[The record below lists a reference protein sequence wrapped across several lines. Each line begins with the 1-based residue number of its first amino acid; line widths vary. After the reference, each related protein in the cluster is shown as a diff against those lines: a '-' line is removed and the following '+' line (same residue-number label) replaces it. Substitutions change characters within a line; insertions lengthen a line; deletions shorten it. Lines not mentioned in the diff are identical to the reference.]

1 MSEEML
7 EEVAEGAEAA
17 GAADET
23 LEGAEDLEAGD
34 AGAEPE
40 ETGEKETPKDWP
52 ETAIKTV
59 GRLRAARRE
68 AREQAAAAESELEQA
83 RADLEKL
90 NAKYS
95 DRDVM
100 AAAKKLGFAA
110 ELMTAEDIKLVDRA
124 ETLEVRLERLEETL
138 EDHPDGYEDGEGKA
152 VTPQMLHKWLRQT
165 RRELKEIE
173 DDAAA
178 LRKQKAVEARE
189 IWKLGQAARKAGW
202 KPGQKPAAGTAKAPP
217 VKAKVGAG
225 AASAAHGGA
234 GSTIGGAQRRAAT
247 VVAAKGAADFSKVKT
262 RDELVAEMAKE
273 YGG

>member
-68 AREQAAAAESELEQA
+68 ARERAEAAELELEQA
-83 RADLEKL
+83 KADLEKL

-100 AAAKKLGFAA
+100 AAAKKVGFAA
-110 ELMTAEDIKLVDRA
+110 ELMTAEEIKLVDRA
-124 ETLEVRLERLEETL
+124 ETLETRMERLEETL

-225 AASAAHGGA
+225 AASTA
-234 GSTIGGAQRRAAT
+234 GSTIGGAQRRAAA
-247 VVAAKGAADFSKVKT
+247 VASVKSAADFSKVKT
-262 RDELVAEMAKE
+262 RDEMVAELAKD